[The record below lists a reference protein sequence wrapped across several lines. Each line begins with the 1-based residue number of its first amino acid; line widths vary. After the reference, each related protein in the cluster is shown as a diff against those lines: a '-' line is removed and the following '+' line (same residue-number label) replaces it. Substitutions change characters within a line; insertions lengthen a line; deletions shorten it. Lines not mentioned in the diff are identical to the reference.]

1 MYTYHSVMYVLE
13 VVVDCVSQT
22 LLPDQE
28 GPSAGSMSTFELMS
42 SKDLAYQMTMFDW
55 ELFSCVHEVS
65 QTNSLRSCSLECVY
79 ALPWWLL
86 SPPRRQHE
94 LLYHTFGRQ
103 SFRRTTANLD
113 LFLRRFN
120 QVQLWVVT
128 EVCLCGQLSKRVQLL
143 KKFIK
148 IAAQWVESHAFKY
161 AGWYKI
167 KSRACYWFR
176 LPYILRVCVFFW
188 SCREF
193 KNLNSFFAIIMGMS
207 NPAVSRLSQT
217 WEVNKHVEA
226 FRWC

>member
-1 MYTYHSVMYVLE
+1 MF
-13 VVVDCVSQT
+13 
-22 LLPDQE
+22 P
-28 GPSAGSMSTFELMS
+28 PS
-42 SKDLAYQMTMFDW
+42 
-55 ELFSCVHEVS
+55 
-65 QTNSLRSCSLECVY
+65 
-79 ALPWWLL
+79 
-86 SPPRRQHE
+86 SPQHE

-148 IAAQWVESHAFKY
+148 IAAQWVEPA
-161 AGWYKI
+161 AGLHTSTYV
-167 KSRACYWFR
+167 KS
-176 LPYILRVCVFFW
+176 LLLYIGLICSRIHFMSWVCLFVH

-217 WEVNKHVEA
+217 WEVNILRSASRSLLNLKCFPLLLSTAVKSSIFSLAETPNQVQEVLCWVWEYDGELREIP
-226 FRWC
+226 FTTIV

>member
-1 MYTYHSVMYVLE
+1 MF
-13 VVVDCVSQT
+13 
-22 LLPDQE
+22 P
-28 GPSAGSMSTFELMS
+28 PS
-42 SKDLAYQMTMFDW
+42 
-55 ELFSCVHEVS
+55 
-65 QTNSLRSCSLECVY
+65 
-79 ALPWWLL
+79 
-86 SPPRRQHE
+86 SPQHE

-148 IAAQWVESHAFKY
+148 IAAQWVEPA
-161 AGWYKI
+161 AGLHTSTYV
-167 KSRACYWFR
+167 KS
-176 LPYILRVCVFFW
+176 LLLYIGLICSRIHFMSWVCLFVH

-217 WEVNKHVEA
+217 WEVNILWSASRSLLNLKCFPLLLSTAVKSSVFSLAETPNQVQEVLCWVWEYDGELREIP
-226 FRWC
+226 FTTIV

>member
-1 MYTYHSVMYVLE
+1 AP
-13 VVVDCVSQT
+13 
-22 LLPDQE
+22 LPDQE

-55 ELFSCVHEVS
+55 ELFSCVHE
-65 QTNSLRSCSLECVY
+65 
-79 ALPWWLL
+79 
-86 SPPRRQHE
+86 HE
-94 LLYHTFGRQ
+94 LLYHTFGRH

-128 EVCLCGQLSKRVQLL
+128 EVCLCTQLSKRVQLL

-148 IAAQWVESHAFKY
+148 IAAH
-161 AGWYKI
+161 
-167 KSRACYWFR
+167 
-176 LPYILRVCVFFW
+176 
-188 SCREF
+188 CREF

-217 WEVNKHVEA
+217 WEVKLLAKPTNSRVNLQ
-226 FRWC
+226 